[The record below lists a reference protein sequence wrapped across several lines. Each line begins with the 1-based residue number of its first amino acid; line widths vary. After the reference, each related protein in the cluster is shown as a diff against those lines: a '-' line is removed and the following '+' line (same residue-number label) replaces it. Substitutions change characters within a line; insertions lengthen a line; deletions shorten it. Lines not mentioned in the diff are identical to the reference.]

1 MAFKIN
7 LPASS
12 HIHPVFHVSLLEP
25 VSMSNIPGRIQDPP
39 PPVEFEGE
47 LEYTIKQIL
56 DSRFSHG
63 RAEYLVDWEGY
74 SVAEQTWEPLENV
87 ENTAPFSWFV
97 DRYPDK
103 ANPAPTSQC
112 HQSHRSSP

>member
-12 HIHPVFHVSLLEP
+12 RIHPVFHVSLLEP
-25 VSMSNIPGRIQDPP
+25 VSISNIPGRIQDPP

-74 SVAEQTWEPLENV
+74 SVAERTWEPLENV
-87 ENTAPFSWFV
+87 ENTAPFGWFI
-97 DRYPDK
+97 DCYPDK
-103 ANPAPTSQC
+103 ANPAPTSQR